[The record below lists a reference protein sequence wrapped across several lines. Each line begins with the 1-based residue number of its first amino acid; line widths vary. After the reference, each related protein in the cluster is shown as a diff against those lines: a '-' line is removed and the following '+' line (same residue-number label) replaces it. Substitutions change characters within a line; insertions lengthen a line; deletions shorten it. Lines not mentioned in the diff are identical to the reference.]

1 MCVKNC
7 ERFFISILEYQ
18 VVRKSE
24 KRLYSKI

>member
-7 ERFFISILEYQ
+7 ERFFIRILDNQ